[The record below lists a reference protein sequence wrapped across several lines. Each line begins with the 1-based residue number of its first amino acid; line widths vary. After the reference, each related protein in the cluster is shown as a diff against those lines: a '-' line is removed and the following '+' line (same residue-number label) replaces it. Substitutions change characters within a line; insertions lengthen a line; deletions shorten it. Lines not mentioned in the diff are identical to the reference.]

1 MQRIR
6 LCKMIFPWCWKLN
19 LRPDLLKYYL
29 TVMHTKH
36 CDYIYARSYKPGN
49 CAQQPTWHSLPLQI
63 GTETGLLDFL
73 EVFAVYSDRHGSVPH
88 LLQAEF
94 KVGGRLN
101 LIQGP
106 YDDDVGEEEAGG
118 CSKGSR
124 VSDIATRF
132 ESLGRVQEPLV
143 TISASADTDI
153 CQTEIH
159 HEDLTIASAVKSSIP
174 EPSADIIFSNCSGDF
189 LLLQHN
195 RLVSNWLGRCSMP
208 VSVFKKF
215 KEYMILKILYRSSA
229 ILIIGRF
236 EQTILRNWLT
246 CGPNTSSLQV
256 VVCKSR
262 SYSF

>member
-1 MQRIR
+1 MALVAAADRDRNGAVGFLGSICCIQRQTR
-6 LCKMIFPWCWKLN
+6 QRTPSFTSRVQSGGL
-19 LRPDLLKYYL
+19 
-29 TVMHTKH
+29 
-36 CDYIYARSYKPGN
+36 
-49 CAQQPTWHSLPLQI
+49 
-63 GTETGLLDFL
+63 TGLSMISL
-73 EVFAVYSDRHGSVPH
+73 S
-88 LLQAEF
+88 
-94 KVGGRLN
+94 RLN

-195 RLVSNWLGRCSMP
+195 RLVSN
-208 VSVFKKF
+208 
-215 KEYMILKILYRSSA
+215 
-229 ILIIGRF
+229 
-236 EQTILRNWLT
+236 
-246 CGPNTSSLQV
+246 
-256 VVCKSR
+256 
-262 SYSF
+262 